1 MSSHRHGPRTLR
13 IIAVFKFVKVALLVL
28 LAIELFRL
36 RRPDESAHLV
46 AWLHALPIRSGHQLV
61 GHAIEGILG
70 MSARTIDLFSG
81 IALGYAALYSV
92 EGVGLWR
99 HARWAEYL
107 TVIATSLFIP
117 VELWEIAARFSA
129 MKVLALAI
137 NVAIVAYLVRL
148 LREQRR
154 VEAGRAAAARSPTDS
169 STVRP

>member
-1 MSSHRHGPRTLR
+1 MSSHRQGPRTLR
-13 IIAVFKFVKVALLVL
+13 LIAVFKFIKVALLVV

-46 AWLHALPIRSGHQLV
+46 AWLHALPIRSGQELISR
-61 GHAIEGILG
+61 AIEWILG
-70 MSARTIDLFSG
+70 MNARTIDLFTG
-81 IALGYAALYSV
+81 IALGYASLYAV

-117 VELWEIAARFSA
+117 VEIWEIAARFSA
-129 MKVLALAI
+129 MKVLVLVI
-137 NVAIVAYLVRL
+137 NVAIVAYLVHL
-148 LREQRR
+148 LREQ
-154 VEAGRAAAARSPTDS
+154 GRFDANS